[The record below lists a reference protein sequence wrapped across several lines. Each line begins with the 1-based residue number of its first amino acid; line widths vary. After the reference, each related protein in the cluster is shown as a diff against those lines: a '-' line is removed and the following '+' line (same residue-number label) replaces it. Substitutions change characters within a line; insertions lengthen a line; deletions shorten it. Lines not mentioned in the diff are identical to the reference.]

1 MTIKISE
8 LPEIDYQEGNPAWAI
23 VTHEGKSQKGD
34 LTKLATDDS
43 VDEKIAEV
51 RAEIPVA
58 PNLDG
63 LASIEYVD
71 GADQAVQR
79 FATTADQSI
88 LSASKKY
95 TDDSLGTLP
104 EANEP
109 DVDKAYVD
117 AQDATKIGNTGE
129 QVLPTPT
136 WKLRAKKVDDSGA
149 YSYIAIQDDHLK
161 LYHVADPTSD
171 AHGMSRGYA
180 DKRYQLTQR
189 QIVFKCDQYVKCTTS
204 TTPASGEFCGLN
216 NSSPGSASSPN
227 PYFGNWNN
235 GMRVYAGKLLNP
247 EGNQFTDGERYTI
260 EGTVTVLD
268 KTGKLYFKASVH
280 SVSRANN
287 NAYVD
292 INFGSRVPAFGTGSY
307 DSSDQYI
314 VLVEGLETVQP
325 TTTNTLEE

>member
-79 FATTADQSI
+79 FATTADEAI
-88 LSASKKY
+88 LNASKKY

-109 DVDKAYVD
+109 DVDKEYVD
-117 AQDATKIGNTGE
+117 AQDATKIGNTGD
-129 QVLPTPT
+129 QVLPSPS
-136 WKLRAKKVDDSGA
+136 WKLRAQKVDDSGV
-149 YSYIAIQDDHLK
+149 YSYISIQDDHLK
-161 LYHVADPTSD
+161 LYHVADPTAD

-180 DKRYQLTQR
+180 DARYQLPQR
-189 QIVFKCDQYVKCTTS
+189 QIVFKCDQYAKCSLSPSPT
-204 TTPASGEFCGLN
+204 AGEFCGLN
-216 NSSPGSASSPN
+216 NSSPGSSTSPN
-227 PYFGNWNN
+227 PYFGNWN
-235 GMRVYAGKLLNP
+235 AGIRIAKEQLLNP
-247 EGNQFTDGERYTI
+247 EGNQFADGERYTI
-260 EGTVTVLD
+260 EGTVTVLE
-268 KTGKLYFKASVH
+268 KAGKLFFKASVH
-280 SVSRANN
+280 SVARTNN
-287 NAYVD
+287 SSYVD

-307 DSSDQYI
+307 DASDQYI
-314 VLVEGLETVQP
+314 VLVEGLAAVQP
-325 TTTNTLEE
+325 TTTNIPED